1 MIKFNNNI
9 NNFQIKLKNIMG
21 FMIDEEGL
29 FVTDL
34 DNSAIIKFSETK
46 ALPEVYY
53 VDETEKTIRDFLEK
67 NYGDIELLTIS
78 KIFYDT
84 QEIKIIVNLQ

>member
-9 NNFQIKLKNIMG
+9 NNFQIKLKNIVG
-21 FMIDEEGL
+21 FMIDEGL

-67 NYGDIELLTIS
+67 IYGDIELLTIS